1 MFSTLKPTFND
12 LIRDR
17 VLAYMDKI
25 PPAVSGQRGH
35 DQTFKVAVAL
45 VWGFCLS
52 RNEAMEYLCSYNT
65 RCLPAWTEAE
75 LAHKIDSA
83 INEAGEIKRESA
95 RLKIPLIKHN
105 QNSGLCIYPLLTYS

>member
-1 MFSTLKPTFND
+1 MFSTSKPTFND

-35 DQTFKVAVAL
+35 DQTFKVAVVLA
-45 VWGFCLS
+45 WGFCLP
-52 RNEAMEYLCSYNT
+52 RDEAMEYLRSYNT
-65 RCLPAWTEAE
+65 RCLPPWTEAE

-83 INEAGEIKRESA
+83 INDCNAKWRAGVQLKPPGYLRCYNKRTSGKQESG
-95 RLKIPLIKHN
+95 I
-105 QNSGLCIYPLLTYS
+105 S